1 MSRDS
6 PHPVVIPMNP
16 PYIHN
21 DWLHHIPIY
30 TQLIENA
37 ISPSPVMVKSIL
49 CWMRES
55 TEEGFLNLTQAFHEG
70 TVMAMAISYNRFF
83 LFLWDYYKWGF
94 VSAYNL

>member
-1 MSRDS
+1 
-6 PHPVVIPMNP
+6 
-16 PYIHN
+16 
-21 DWLHHIPIY
+21 
-30 TQLIENA
+30 
-37 ISPSPVMVKSIL
+37 
-49 CWMRES
+49 MRES